1 MIVERMTTCHVREM
15 MASSATTDANNFLC
29 AEEKPGSDA
38 PHQSDCS
45 QSGCLDCNICLD
57 SAQDPVVTLCGHL
70 YCWPCIYKWLRVQDA
85 SSEDPEQ
92 RHQCPVC
99 KSEVSDST
107 LVPLYYRGQTTKPPM
122 NSNQDLGIVIPRRP
136 LGPAHVPIA
145 PRSTTDSTVS
155 RPTEQIYG
163 LYHPQHPLQFSQ
175 TSYHHPGSTMLS
187 LSGTTLSIIY
197 PIVGTF
203 SEIVFG
209 RHSGNSL
216 TNIYTYPNSYSI
228 VWDSNSR
235 MRRQAKEANKSLS
248 RVCLFL
254 LCCLLLCLL
263 LF

>member
-1 MIVERMTTCHVREM
+1 
-15 MASSATTDANNFLC
+15 MASGAATDADKLRV
-29 AEEKPGSDA
+29 EEKPRSDA
-38 PHQSDCS
+38 LHQSDS
-45 QSGCLDCNICLD
+45 TQSDCLECNICLD

-99 KSEVSDST
+99 KSEVSGST
-107 LVPLYYRGQTTKPPM
+107 LIPLYNRGQTTKPPLS
-122 NSNQDLGIVIPRRP
+122 SNRDLGIVIPRRP
-136 LGPAHVPIA
+136 LGPARVPIA
-145 PRSTTDSTVS
+145 PRSTVDSTIS
-155 RPTEQIYG
+155 RPPEEIYG

-175 TSYHHPGSTMLS
+175 TYHHPGSTMLNI
-187 LSGTTLSIIY
+187 SGTTPSIIY
-197 PIVGTF
+197 PILGTF
-203 SEIVFG
+203 SEIVSG
-209 RHSGNSL
+209 RLSGNSL

-254 LCCLLLCLL
+254 FCCILLCLL